1 MGTDTIDREFFR
13 TAGSR
18 GGRLGG
24 IRRREI
30 LTPARRK
37 EIARIAGSA
46 PKKRPEKA
54 PPTAA

>member
-13 TAGSR
+13 QSGAI

-24 IRRREI
+24 VRRKER
-30 LTPARRK
+30 LSAARRK

-46 PKKRPEKA
+46 PKKRAVKT
-54 PPTAA
+54 PPAA